1 MVAHAHPAAGSVTTL
16 PDVGAPA
23 SLFMLAL
30 LGLLIFAAGLVAMMV
45 TRRP

>member
-1 MVAHAHPAAGSVTTL
+1 MVARAHPAASSVTSL

-23 SLFMLAL
+23 SLIMLAL
-30 LGLLIFAAGLVAMMV
+30 LGLLIFAAGLVAMVV